1 MFQLYFTLSEYGT
14 KRSNALVTEKMVEYV
29 IQDRTINVI
38 LM

>member
-14 KRSNALVTEKMVEYV
+14 KRSNVVITEKMVEYV
-29 IQDRTINVI
+29 IQDRTINVL